1 MNRISTARWE
11 EVKHLQNK
19 CLCYS
24 KEKGLYVSDIIS
36 AVKENVLFLPHGYKG
51 FWNQEK
57 TIQEENLKIKLET
70 NFGYGIRTYMRA
82 IVEKDGQRFLDFD
95 LSKMNVLNN
104 CSITTLNVEP
114 YDWEKLFNKIV
125 FISKGFDP
133 QNCFSSAINYIE
145 KIDSVL
151 DEQEIFVKST
161 FFSEET
167 FKWEGEYLVALFV
180 AGIIKDVIKGCQLA
194 NITDEYFIGK
204 CSQLFRKFLC
214 KIQEIDI
221 DLHDRRTAQLA
232 DTLFLIHEFMVQNKT
247 GLDFLEFFISRTKE

>member
-24 KEKGLYVSDIIS
+24 MDKGLYVSDVIF
-36 AVKENVLFLPHGYKG
+36 AVEKDVLFLPHGYKG

-70 NFGYGIRTYMRA
+70 NFGYGIRTYMKA
-82 IVEKDGQRFLDFD
+82 IVEKNGQRFLDFD

-151 DEQEIFVKST
+151 DKKEIFVKST

-167 FKWEGEYLVALFV
+167 FKWEGEYLVTLFV
-180 AGIIKDVIKGCQLA
+180 ANIIKDVIKGHQLA

-232 DTLFLIHEFMVQNKT
+232 ETLFLIHEFMVQNKT